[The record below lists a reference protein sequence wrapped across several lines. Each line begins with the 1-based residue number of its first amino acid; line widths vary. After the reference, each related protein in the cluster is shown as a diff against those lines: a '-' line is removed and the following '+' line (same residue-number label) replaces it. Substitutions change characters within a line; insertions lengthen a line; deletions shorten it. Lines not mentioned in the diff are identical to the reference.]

1 MQLRESKQGNG
12 SGRGG
17 TSEQDHPVLGRG
29 DGRAQTHGME
39 LIKDCLQEKM
49 DICHCRC
56 RQRGRDRCKPGQ
68 AVGEDGVRMGDGS
81 VSILGPFLSD
91 VLS

>member
-29 DGRAQTHGME
+29 DRRAQTHGME
-39 LIKDCLQEKM
+39 LVKDCLQEKM
-49 DICHCRC
+49 DICPSAGV
-56 RQRGRDRCKPGQ
+56 GREGGIGASLAKQ
-68 AVGEDGVRMGDGS
+68 
-81 VSILGPFLSD
+81 
-91 VLS
+91 